1 MSEHQRE
8 MKAARIEDVQARGK
22 IHRLLEVLPA
32 ELRAEM
38 NAIWQSCRYVPGD
51 VLIEDGEEAE
61 RIGFVSDGI
70 LAMAKTLT
78 DNHRHIIGLITPS
91 DMFGR
96 AFNGPSGYRIEAL
109 SDGEVLTCDRRKF
122 EDILSR
128 SPEAERLFLL
138 SLLDELDAAR
148 EWVMVL
154 GSTKVVERL
163 ASLLLILSRHK
174 YRTQGKEAASGLLLR
189 LHLHIK
195 RVDIAHLLGTSPESL
210 SRSFHQLERKGAIRL
225 VTPYDIE
232 ICDLAML
239 TEISGNAMLM
249 NDPVSV

>member
-1 MSEHQRE
+1 MSEHQRQ
-8 MKAARIEDVQARGK
+8 MKPARIENVQARGK
-22 IHRLLEVLPA
+22 VHRLLEVLPPD
-32 ELRAEM
+32 LREEM
-38 NAIWQSCRYVPGD
+38 NAIWQSFRFSPGD
-51 VLIEDGEEAE
+51 VLIEDGEEAQ
-61 RIGFVSDGI
+61 RIGFVSDGV

-78 DNHRHIIGLITPS
+78 DNHRHIIGLITPA

-109 SDGEVLTCDRRKF
+109 SDGEVLTCERRKF

-138 SLLDELDAAR
+138 SILDELDAAR

-174 YRTQGKEAASGLLLR
+174 YRAKGKDASIDTLLQ

-210 SRSFHQLERKGAIRL
+210 SRSFHQLEHMGAIRL

-232 ICDLAML
+232 IANRAIL
-239 TEISGNAMLM
+239 TEISGNALLM
-249 NDPVSV
+249 SEEA